1 VTELVAAGLPCAA
14 TPCPIDFEINEP
26 PPGTQPELFV
36 QLTAAPLAIEVTASD
51 LGAPEDWVRQGSAA
65 AREGA
70 TRFGVFLSARDDDPF
85 GGGGLICSWAE
96 GEDGCTG
103 TAIPRYAPTYN
114 RLSVLAIVDETTEPT
129 LSDGADRLV
138 RTLSFDPPLRAVEP

>member
-1 VTELVAAGLPCAA
+1 
-14 TPCPIDFEINEP
+14 DP
-26 PPGTQPELFV
+26 PPGTNPAVFV
-36 QLTAAPLAIEVTASD
+36 QFTADPLRIDVIGRG

-65 AREGA
+65 HRVGA

-85 GGGGLICSWAE
+85 GGGGLVCSWAE

-103 TAIPRYAPTYN
+103 TTIPRYAPSYN
-114 RLSVLAIVDETTEPT
+114 RLSVLAIVDEATEPT

>member
-1 VTELVAAGLPCAA
+1 MALGADPLV
-14 TPCPIDFEINEP
+14 
-26 PPGTQPELFV
+26 V
-36 QLTAAPLAIEVTASD
+36 EVTARD
-51 LGAPEDWVRQGSAA
+51 LGAPEDWVRGGSAA
-65 AREGA
+65 SRVGA

-85 GGGGLICSWAE
+85 GGGGLVCSWAE

-103 TAIPRYAPTYN
+103 TAIPRHAASYN
-114 RLSVLAIVDETTEPT
+114 RLSVLAIVDEVTEPT